1 MYGVGR
7 TLRLAVE
14 KSGSERR
21 QYSRFLVGGRAKG
34 RVTAVYE
41 ASLLDL
47 SLGGALIEHVHI
59 VRPGTTSYLI
69 LRMKGRDVNLRC
81 RIIRSSVHRVQV
93 ESDGG
98 RALVFQTG
106 LQFVDRSD
114 ATMQMISDYIMSTV
128 GTIDP
133 PLTRP

>member
-1 MYGVGR
+1 
-7 TLRLAVE
+7 LAVE
-14 KSGSERR
+14 KRQPERR

-59 VRPGTTSYLI
+59 VRPGTTSHLI
-69 LRMKGRDVNLRC
+69 LRVEGRDVNLRC

-93 ESDGG
+93 ESDGE
-98 RALVFQTG
+98 RALVYQTG
-106 LQFVDRSD
+106 LEFVDRSD
-114 ATMQMISDYIMSTV
+114 ATMQMIGNYIMSTMEA
-128 GTIDP
+128 IDP
-133 PLTRP
+133 PLTAP

>member
-1 MYGVGR
+1 M
-7 TLRLAVE
+7 AVE
-14 KSGSERR
+14 KRGAERR
-21 QYSRFLVGGRAKG
+21 QHSRFVVGGRAKG

-59 VRPGTTSYLI
+59 VRPGTTSYLV

-81 RIIRSSVHRVQV
+81 RIIRSRVHRVHV
-93 ESDGG
+93 ESDGE

-106 LQFVDRSD
+106 LQFVDRSA